1 MQSKADIARDYAI
14 RYRGDLESGKISKKE
29 LARVMVRECPG
40 LWDELEHARSALRSA
55 TGTGGGH
62 VQPAYEFKSTQAHG
76 LRSLKCYTKEPD
88 TVQIDGPAKI
98 LVVSDI
104 HIPYHDGEALAAA
117 FDYAIAQGI
126 EDVYINGDLVDFYQ
140 LSRFDKDP
148 NVVGIQEELRI
159 LGEFLAWLREAF
171 KGRIWWK
178 LGNHE
183 DRFDRYMIARA
194 PELYGLPGLSVAELV
209 NAADYDIQVIG
220 SRTLC
225 KMGRLNVIHGHEF
238 GESTF
243 SPVNPARGMFNRA
256 KCSTL
261 AGHNHQTSEHH
272 ENNLNGDGMACW
284 STGCL
289 CDLRPSYRPFAFT
302 KWNHGFAIVDIAADG
317 GFTVHNHRIL
327 QGKVH

>member
-1 MQSKADIARDYAI
+1 LQSKADIARDYATRFKDQLI
-14 RYRGDLESGKISKKE
+14 EGTISKKG
-29 LARVMVRECPG
+29 LARRMMDENPG
-40 LWDELEHARSALRSA
+40 LWVDLEQARKALRSA
-55 TGTGGGH
+55 TGCGTKYAKA
-62 VQPAYEFKSTQAHG
+62 AYDFKSTQAHG

-88 TVQIDGPAKI
+88 TVTIDGPARI
-98 LVVSDI
+98 LVVSDL
-104 HIPYHDGEALAAA
+104 HIPYHDGEALEAA
-117 FDYAIAQGI
+117 FQHALGLGI

-159 LGEFLAWLREAF
+159 LGEFLAWLRGAF
-171 KGRIWWK
+171 TGRIWWK

-194 PELYGLPGLSVAELV
+194 PELYGLPALSVAGLV
-209 NAADYDIQVIG
+209 GAEDYGIQVIG

-243 SPVNPARGMFNRA
+243 SPVNPARGMFLRA

-261 AGHNHQTSEHH
+261 AGHNHQKSEHN
-272 ENNLNGDGMACW
+272 ENNLNGDEMACW

-302 KWNHGFAIVDIAADG
+302 KWDHGFAVVTVEEDG
-317 GFTVHNHRIL
+317 SFTVANHRIVK
-327 QGKVH
+327 GKVH